1 MAQSRITL
9 LVPDLPRRSEIEPYL
24 KEIDEARWYTNF
36 GPLCER
42 LESGLRA
49 TFPKPYPALTTTV
62 NGTLALELALASM
75 HLPQG
80 ARVLIPAFT
89 FVATASAVIRAG
101 FNPVIADIDP
111 SSWLLTPAI
120 ARSAMR
126 QGRIDCVI
134 PVAALGCP
142 VPADEWDEFCAGT
155 GIPVLVDAAGA
166 FGNQMPGERIALAF
180 SLHAT
185 KAFGI
190 GEGGLV
196 VSREDALIEQ
206 VRQLCNFG
214 IDSSSGLAP
223 FAGTNAKM
231 SEFHAAVGLASL
243 NRWAAR
249 RRMREALHRRY
260 CSELIR
266 SCPGITMQTRP
277 SDGSYTILQVLL
289 PTLADRD
296 DVAYHLAIQNIETRA
311 WYLPLLPQHPAYAG
325 VGKCEIP
332 VARELAPRMLGLPFH
347 LDLSEEDISRVCTSL
362 ADAPGLNSRHPK

>member
-1 MAQSRITL
+1 MTLSRIAL
-9 LVPDLPRRSEIEPYL
+9 LVPDLPKRSDIEPYL
-24 KEIDEARWYTNF
+24 KEVDDSRWYTNF
-36 GPLCER
+36 GPLCNR

-101 FNPVIADIDP
+101 FNPVIADIDS

-231 SEFHAAVGLASL
+231 SEFHAAVGLAAL
-243 NRWAAR
+243 ERWAGR
-249 RRMREALHRRY
+249 RSLRETLHQRY
-260 CSELIR
+260 CLELMR
-266 SCPGITMQTRP
+266 SCPGIRMQARP
-277 SDGSYTILQVLL
+277 VDGSYTILQVIL
-289 PTLADRD
+289 PPQVNRGQVVD
-296 DVAYHLAIQNIETRA
+296 HLTRQNIETRA
-311 WYLPLLPQHPAYAG
+311 WYFPLVHKHAAYAE
-325 VGKCEIP
+325 VTRCDLP
-332 VARELAPRMLGLPFH
+332 VAEALAPRMLGLPFH
-347 LDLSEEDISRVCTSL
+347 LELPEEDISRVCASL
-362 ADAPGLNSRHPK
+362 AAALGLNSQNWK